1 MPYYFGGIVMVKA
14 KDIRKIPKEIEKYKK
29 LLEKETDPIKQ
40 LKYKRLLREQKY
52 NLKDIEVQLMN
63 IDIAIYIDT
72 ELHKNMF
79 VDKYVKGLTVK
90 QMEEKYMMSGSAIYK
105 KLNKAKLAFES
116 NVFHI

>member
-40 LKYKRLLREQKY
+40 LKYKRLLREQEY
-52 NLKDIEVQLMN
+52 NLMDVESQLMN
-63 IDIAIYIDT
+63 IDIAIYRDT

-79 VDKYVKGLTVK
+79 VDKYVKGLTVE
-90 QMEEKYMMSGSAIYK
+90 QMKEKYMMSDQTVYRR
-105 KLNKAKLAFES
+105 LNRAKLAFE
-116 NVFHI
+116 NDRF

>member
-29 LLEKETDPIKQ
+29 LLDKETDPIKQ
-40 LKYKRLLREQKY
+40 LKYKRLLREQEY
-52 NLKDIEVQLMN
+52 NLMDIEIQLMN
-63 IDIAIYIDT
+63 IDIAIYRDT

-79 VDKYVKGLTVK
+79 VDKYVKGFTVE
-90 QMEEKYMMSGSAIYK
+90 QMKEKYMMSDQTVYRR
-105 KLNKAKLAFES
+105 LNRAKLAFES